1 MQCIKKYKVQVKEL
15 VGFDYNPTA
24 AFFIASVPNAVQD
37 LELINHQGNVGLV
50 TKYLDIWKY
59 MYQHIRE

>member
-1 MQCIKKYKVQVKEL
+1 MQCIEKYKVQVKEL

-24 AFFIASVPNAVQD
+24 VFFIASVPNAVQD

-50 TKYLDIWKY
+50 TKYLDI
-59 MYQHIRE
+59 